1 MADLQ
6 ASESRVLKL
15 LQAKLGQVCSRD
27 DIAQALWGKQWTEK
41 YSDWMI
47 DTLIYRLRHKIPLH
61 QEIITVRN
69 QGYILKKKGYESV
82 GTEPTVSILKPVPG
96 IAATEEYLNYMNH
109 PDNVRKILSDLFT
122 AAKAAGLGRYL
133 NGRLLVINSYSFD
146 NIDAVKGWKDE
157 VVFTHYDERALGF
170 HRRRLEELA
179 LKNVSVLY
187 DDIRRSRLADKTFD
201 LLINDFRLNF
211 NTDHHQNRQMAAGMR
226 LVLRPAGKAL
236 VSVVC
241 GQRKR
246 WFKSAENLPRIAFAT
261 AYYRRL
267 FRAAAFKI
275 VKEFDS
281 AEGRNWYQKMAGV
294 KQGFEPGYVRFLL
307 Q

>member
-1 MADLQ
+1 MAILQ
-6 ASESRVLKL
+6 ASESRVLVL
-15 LQAKLGQVCSRD
+15 LQSKAGQICSRD
-27 DIAQALWGKQWTEK
+27 EIAQALWGKQWTEK

-69 QGYILKKKGYESV
+69 QGYILKKQGYETV
-82 GTEPTVSILKPVPG
+82 GTVPTDSILKPVPG
-96 IAATEEYLNYMNH
+96 VAATDEYLNYMNN
-109 PDNVRKILSDLFT
+109 PDNVRKILPDLFT
-122 AAKAAGLGRYL
+122 AAKKAGLDRFWR
-133 NGRLLVINSYSFD
+133 GRLLVINSYSFD

-157 VVFTHYDERALGF
+157 VVFTHYDERALEL
-170 HRRRLEELA
+170 HRRRAEELN
-179 LKNVSVLY
+179 LRNISVLY
-187 DDIRRSRLADKTFD
+187 DDIRQTRLAEKVFD
-201 LLINDFRLNF
+201 TVINDFRLNF
-211 NTDHHQNRQMAAGMR
+211 NTDNFQNRQMAAGMR
-226 LVLRPAGKAL
+226 RVLKPEGKAL

-261 AYYRRL
+261 DYYRQL

-275 VKEFDS
+275 VREFDL
-281 AEGRNWYQKMAGV
+281 AEGQAWYKKMSAVRSGY
-294 KQGFEPGYVRFLL
+294 EPGYVRFLL